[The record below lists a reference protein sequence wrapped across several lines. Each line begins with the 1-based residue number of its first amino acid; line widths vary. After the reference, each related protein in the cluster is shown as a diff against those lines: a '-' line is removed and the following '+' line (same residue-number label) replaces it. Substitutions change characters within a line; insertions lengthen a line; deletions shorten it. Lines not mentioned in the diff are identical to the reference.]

1 MILGARLV
9 ETKRNC
15 CFVRCGDRKA
25 LWKRVFKE
33 TASGKLMP
41 FVLLA
46 SLAVLFSSGAVPGN
60 AFLPGPARA
69 FAAAAP
75 FLSSLTYDSEAEGKL
90 LELANQARVQA
101 GLTPLRTDEGLTE
114 AAREHAAAIAERQQ
128 LSHQLPGEAP
138 LAQRLTASTN
148 LHLERGGEN
157 VATAATVDQI
167 YASLMRSAPHR
178 ENLLN
183 PSFNVAGFGVVRN
196 GYLLFVTQD
205 FGEGRATYS
214 TQTSLDLAA
223 ASVAQMRQQKRL
235 SGLQRLNSGA
245 AQAAACSMAQAN
257 SINTPMSREM
267 ARSRY
272 LLRYTSNQPQSL
284 PSSAPRAISDRS
296 IRAFAVGSCYAR
308 TASYPNGVYWVALMF
323 Y

>member
-15 CFVRCGDRKA
+15 CFVRCGVRKA

-33 TASGKLMP
+33 TASAKLMP
-41 FVLLA
+41 FVLLV
-46 SLAVLFSSGAVPGN
+46 SLAVLLSNGA
-60 AFLPGPARA
+60 LSA
-69 FAAAAP
+69 FAATP
-75 FLSSLTYDSEAEGKL
+75 VSPSVTYDPAAERKL

-178 ENLLN
+178 ENVLN

-214 TQTSLDLAA
+214 TQASEDLAA

-235 SGLQRLNSGA
+235 SGLQRLNSVA

-257 SINTPMSREM
+257 SIKTPMSREM
-267 ARSRY
+267 ARSHY

-284 PSSAPRAISDRS
+284 PSSAPRAIGDRS

>member
-1 MILGARLV
+1 MLGRLSFFFQAEDGIRDHCV
-9 ETKRNC
+9 TGVQTC
-15 CFVRCGDRKA
+15 A
-25 LWKRVFKE
+25 LPISKD
-33 TASGKLMP
+33 AS
-41 FVLLA
+41 V
-46 SLAVLFSSGAVPGN
+46 
-60 AFLPGPARA
+60 
-69 FAAAAP
+69 
-75 FLSSLTYDSEAEGKL
+75 
-90 LELANQARVQA
+90 
-101 GLTPLRTDEGLTE
+101 
-114 AAREHAAAIAERQQ
+114 
-128 LSHQLPGEAP
+128 
-138 LAQRLTASTN
+138 
-148 LHLERGGEN
+148 
-157 VATAATVDQI
+157 
-167 YASLMRSAPHR
+167 
-178 ENLLN
+178 
-183 PSFNVAGFGVVRN
+183 
-196 GYLLFVTQD
+196 
-205 FGEGRATYS
+205 ATYS

>member
-1 MILGARLV
+1 MILEARLV

-15 CFVRCGDRKA
+15 CFVRCGVWKA
-25 LWKRVFKE
+25 LWKRLFNDAV
-33 TASGKLMP
+33 AAKLMP
-41 FVLLA
+41 IVLLA
-46 SLAVLFSSGAVPGN
+46 SLAVLLSNGALPALAATTVSSSV
-60 AFLPGPARA
+60 
-69 FAAAAP
+69 
-75 FLSSLTYDSEAEGKL
+75 TYDPTAEREL
-90 LELANQARVQA
+90 FELANQARVQA
-101 GLTPLRTDEGLTE
+101 GLAPLYTDDGLTE

-138 LAQRLTASTN
+138 LAQRLGTSTN
-148 LHLERGGEN
+148 LHLECGGEN
-157 VATAATVDQI
+157 VANAATVDQI

-214 TQTSLDLAA
+214 TQTSEDLVA
-223 ASVAQMRQQKRL
+223 ASVVQMRQQQRR
-235 SGLQRLNSGA
+235 SDLQRLNSRA
-245 AQAAACSMAQAN
+245 AQAAACSMAQVN
-257 SINTPMSREM
+257 SLNTPMSREM
-267 ARSRY
+267 AQSRY

-284 PSSAPRAISDRS
+284 PSSAPRAIGDRKIS
-296 IRAFAVGSCYAR
+296 AFAVGSCYAK

>member
-15 CFVRCGDRKA
+15 CFVRCGVRKA

-33 TASGKLMP
+33 TASAKLMP
-41 FVLLA
+41 FVLLV
-46 SLAVLFSSGAVPGN
+46 SLAVLLSNGA
-60 AFLPGPARA
+60 LSA
-69 FAAAAP
+69 FAATP
-75 FLSSLTYDSEAEGKL
+75 VSPSVTYDPAAERKL
-90 LELANQARVQA
+90 LDLANQARIQA

-128 LSHQLPGEAP
+128 LSHQLPGERP

-183 PSFNVAGFGVVRN
+183 HRLMWPGLVLCEMATCFSSRKTLGREEPH
-196 GYLLFVTQD
+196 TQ
-205 FGEGRATYS
+205 R
-214 TQTSLDLAA
+214 
-223 ASVAQMRQQKRL
+223 RL
-235 SGLQRLNSGA
+235 SRTWLQPAWPRCANRSVFR
-245 AQAAACSMAQAN
+245 ACS
-257 SINTPMSREM
+257 
-267 ARSRY
+267 
-272 LLRYTSNQPQSL
+272 
-284 PSSAPRAISDRS
+284 
-296 IRAFAVGSCYAR
+296 G
-308 TASYPNGVYWVALMF
+308 
-323 Y
+323 

>member
-1 MILGARLV
+1 MILEARLV

-15 CFVRCGDRKA
+15 CFVRCCLWKA
-25 LWKRVFKE
+25 LWKRVFE
-33 TASGKLMP
+33 DSVAAKLMP

-46 SLAVLFSSGAVPGN
+46 SLAVLF
-60 AFLPGPARA
+60 LPWPPSV
-69 FAAAAP
+69 FAAAP
-75 FLSSLTYDSEAEGKL
+75 VSSPLTYDSAAEQKL
-90 LELANQARVQA
+90 LDLANQARVQA
-101 GLTPLRTDEGLTE
+101 GLAPLHPDDGLTE

-138 LAQRLTASTN
+138 LAQRLATSTN

-205 FGEGRATYS
+205 FGEGRETYS
-214 TQTSLDLAA
+214 AQTSEDLVA
-223 ASVAQMRQQKRL
+223 ASVTQKRQQQRRSSL
-235 SGLQRLNSGA
+235 LRLNSSA
-245 AQAAACSMAQAN
+245 AQAAACSMARAN
-257 SINTPMSREM
+257 SLITPMSRDM
-267 ARSRY
+267 AQSRY
-272 LLRYTSNQPQSL
+272 LLRYTSNQPQNL
-284 PSSAPRAISDRS
+284 PSSAPRAIGDRNIS
-296 IRAFAVGSCYAR
+296 AFAVGSCYAK
-308 TASYPNGVYWVALMF
+308 TTSYPNGVYWVALMF

>member
-1 MILGARLV
+1 MRRLEGAL
-9 ETKRNC
+9 E
-15 CFVRCGDRKA
+15 A
-25 LWKRVFKE
+25 PFKDA
-33 TASGKLMP
+33 TGAKLMP

-46 SLAVLFSSGAVPGN
+46 SLAVLLSHGALPALAATPVSSSV
-60 AFLPGPARA
+60 
-69 FAAAAP
+69 
-75 FLSSLTYDSEAEGKL
+75 TYDPTAERKL
-90 LELANQARVQA
+90 FELANQARVQA
-101 GLTPLRTDEGLTE
+101 GLAPLHADDGLTE
-114 AAREHAAAIAERQQ
+114 AAREHAAATAERQQ

-138 LAQRLTASTN
+138 LAQRLATSTS
-148 LHLERGGEN
+148 LHLDRGGEN

-214 TQTSLDLAA
+214 MQTSEDLVAS
-223 ASVAQMRQQKRL
+223 SVAQMRQQQRH
-235 SGLQRLNSGA
+235 SGLQRLKSSA
-245 AQAAACSMAQAN
+245 AQTTACSMARAN
-257 SINTPMSREM
+257 SLNTPMSREM
-267 ARSRY
+267 AQSRY

-284 PSSAPRAISDRS
+284 PQSATRAIGDRNIS
-296 IRAFAVGSCYAR
+296 AFAVGSCYAK

>member
-1 MILGARLV
+1 M
-9 ETKRNC
+9 
-15 CFVRCGDRKA
+15 
-25 LWKRVFKE
+25 
-33 TASGKLMP
+33 SSH
-41 FVLLA
+41 LA
-46 SLAVLFSSGAVPGN
+46 
-60 AFLPGPARA
+60 
-69 FAAAAP
+69 
-75 FLSSLTYDSEAEGKL
+75 YDSAAEQKL
-90 LELANQARVQA
+90 LDLANQARVQA
-101 GLTPLRTDEGLTE
+101 GLAPLHTDDGLTE

-138 LAQRLTASTN
+138 LAQRLATSTN

-167 YASLMRSAPHR
+167 YASLMRSPPHR

-214 TQTSLDLAA
+214 AQTSEDMVA
-223 ASVAQMRQQKRL
+223 ASATQMRQQQRRSSL
-235 SGLQRLNSGA
+235 LRLNSGA
-245 AQAAACSMAQAN
+245 AQAAACSMARAN
-257 SINTPMSREM
+257 SLNTPMSRDM
-267 ARSRY
+267 AQSRY
-272 LLRYTSNQPQSL
+272 LLRYTSNQPQNL
-284 PSSAPRAISDRS
+284 PSSAPRAIGDRNIS
-296 IRAFAVGSCYAR
+296 AFAVGSCYAK

>member
-1 MILGARLV
+1 M
-9 ETKRNC
+9 
-15 CFVRCGDRKA
+15 
-25 LWKRVFKE
+25 
-33 TASGKLMP
+33 
-41 FVLLA
+41 
-46 SLAVLFSSGAVPGN
+46 
-60 AFLPGPARA
+60 
-69 FAAAAP
+69 
-75 FLSSLTYDSEAEGKL
+75 
-90 LELANQARVQA
+90 
-101 GLTPLRTDEGLTE
+101 
-114 AAREHAAAIAERQQ
+114 
-128 LSHQLPGEAP
+128 
-138 LAQRLTASTN
+138 TASTN

-214 TQTSLDLAA
+214 TQTSQDLAA

-257 SINTPMSREM
+257 SIKTPMSREM
-267 ARSRY
+267 ARSHY

-284 PSSAPRAISDRS
+284 PSSAPRAIGDRS

>member
-1 MILGARLV
+1 
-9 ETKRNC
+9 
-15 CFVRCGDRKA
+15 
-25 LWKRVFKE
+25 
-33 TASGKLMP
+33 MP
-41 FVLLA
+41 FVLLV
-46 SLAVLFSSGAVPGN
+46 SLAVLLSNGA
-60 AFLPGPARA
+60 LSA
-69 FAAAAP
+69 FAATP
-75 FLSSLTYDSEAEGKL
+75 VSPSVTYDPAAERKL
-90 LELANQARVQA
+90 LDLANQARIQA

-128 LSHQLPGEAP
+128 LSHQLPGERP

-183 PSFNVAGFGVVRN
+183 HRLMWPGLVLCEMATCFSSRKT
-196 GYLLFVTQD
+196 L
-205 FGEGRATYS
+205 GREATYS
-214 TQTSLDLAA
+214 TQASEDLAA

-257 SINTPMSREM
+257 SIKTPMSREM
-267 ARSRY
+267 ARSHY

-284 PSSAPRAISDRS
+284 PSSAPRAIGDRS

-308 TASYPNGVYWVALMF
+308 TESYPNGVYWVALMF

>member
-15 CFVRCGDRKA
+15 CFVRCGVRKA

-33 TASGKLMP
+33 TASAKLMP
-41 FVLLA
+41 FVLLV
-46 SLAVLFSSGAVPGN
+46 SLAVLLSNGA
-60 AFLPGPARA
+60 LSA
-69 FAAAAP
+69 FAATP
-75 FLSSLTYDSEAEGKL
+75 VSPSVTYDPAAERKL
-90 LELANQARVQA
+90 LELANQARIQA

-196 GYLLFVTQD
+196 GYLLCHAGFRGGKSHILNAD
-205 FGEGRATYS
+205 FPGPGCSQRGPDAS
-214 TQTSLDLAA
+214 TEASFGLAA
-223 ASVAQMRQQKRL
+223 AEQRRGTSSGVLNGASKFDQHADVARN
-235 SGLQRLNSGA
+235 G
-245 AQAAACSMAQAN
+245 
-257 SINTPMSREM
+257 TEPV
-267 ARSRY
+267 
-272 LLRYTSNQPQSL
+272 
-284 PSSAPRAISDRS
+284 SSP
-296 IRAFAVGSCYAR
+296 
-308 TASYPNGVYWVALMF
+308 LHQ
-323 Y
+323 

>member
-1 MILGARLV
+1 MILEARLV
-9 ETKRNC
+9 ETKWNC
-15 CFVRCGDRKA
+15 CFVRCDVWKA
-25 LWKRVFKE
+25 LWTRVFKE
-33 TASGKLMP
+33 TTSAKLMP
-41 FVLLA
+41 FVLLV
-46 SLAVLFSSGAVPGN
+46 SLAALFSTGA
-60 AFLPGPARA
+60 LPV
-69 FAAAAP
+69 FAATP
-75 FLSSLTYDSEAEGKL
+75 VSSSVTYDPTAERKL
-90 LELANQARVQA
+90 FELANQSRVQA
-101 GLTPLRTDEGLTE
+101 GLAPLHADDGLTE

-138 LAQRLTASTN
+138 LAQRLATSTN

-183 PSFNVAGFGVVRN
+183 PSFNVAGFGVARN

-214 TQTSLDLAA
+214 TQTSEDLVA
-223 ASVAQMRQQKRL
+223 ASVAHMRQQRRR
-235 SGLQRLNSGA
+235 SGLQRLNSSA
-245 AQAAACSMAQAN
+245 AQTAACSMARAN
-257 SINTPMSREM
+257 SLNTPMTREM
-267 ARSRY
+267 AQSRY

-284 PSSAPRAISDRS
+284 PTSAPRAIGDHS
-296 IRAFAVGSCYAR
+296 ISAFAVGSCYAK

>member
-1 MILGARLV
+1 MILGASLV
-9 ETKRNC
+9 ETKQNC
-15 CFVRCGDRKA
+15 CFVGCRVRKA
-25 LWKRVFKE
+25 LWTRVFKE
-33 TASGKLMP
+33 TTSAKLMP

-46 SLAVLFSSGAVPGN
+46 SLAVLLWSGSAP
-60 AFLPGPARA
+60 ALPGMAPA
-69 FAAAAP
+69 FAAAP
-75 FLSSLTYDSEAEGKL
+75 VSSSLTYDSESERKL
-90 LELANQARVQA
+90 FELANQARTQA

-128 LSHQLPGEAP
+128 LSHQLPGERP
-138 LAQRLTASTN
+138 LAQRLTASSN
-148 LHLERGGEN
+148 LHLDRGGEN
-157 VATAATVDQI
+157 VAIAATVDQI

-214 TQTSLDLAA
+214 TQASEDLAA
-223 ASVAQMRQQKRL
+223 ASVAQMRGQKRL
-235 SGLQRLNSGA
+235 SALRRLNSGP

-267 ARSRY
+267 AQSRY
-272 LLRYTSNQPQSL
+272 LLRYTSNQPESL
-284 PSSAPRAISDRS
+284 PSSAPRAISDRG